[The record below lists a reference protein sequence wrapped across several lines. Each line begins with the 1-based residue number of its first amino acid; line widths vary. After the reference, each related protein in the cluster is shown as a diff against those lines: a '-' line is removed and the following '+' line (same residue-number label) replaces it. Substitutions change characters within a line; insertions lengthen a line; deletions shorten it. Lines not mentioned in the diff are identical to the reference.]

1 MRQRGA
7 AFPQKLSN
15 PTKAVELSSRR
26 MNKRHGAAPATPQA
40 NGLRIKL
47 EWFLLGLLG
56 ASVATMFAS
65 GWYAYRAVSRAAEQ
79 VATAATSAQLAD
91 QLQQQ
96 ASRILWGP
104 ALAALFLAGAGALWV
119 QVLRHRRQL
128 DEKRAG
134 QRQLAALG
142 RMSAVLAHE
151 IRNPLASLKGHAQLL
166 AEQLEEGSRTHR
178 KAARVVQ
185 ESQRLEELTN
195 SLLDFVRAG
204 NLERKMVE
212 PVEVMRRAVD
222 TINASRI
229 VLKESDLPNWS
240 LDPVRIEQVLLNLLR
255 NALQADKKSTVRLSA
270 SVGSGGLVLKV
281 EDDGPGLPEGGK
293 HVFESFRTTKTRGTG
308 LGLSVARRIVDLHQG
323 SIQAVDLP
331 TGGALFI
338 VTIPPEGE

>member
-1 MRQRGA
+1 MNQRNGA
-7 AFPQKLSN
+7 EPAPPSAEGPQ
-15 PTKAVELSSRR
+15 
-26 MNKRHGAAPATPQA
+26 
-40 NGLRIKL
+40 IKL

-56 ASVATMFAS
+56 ASVATMFSS
-65 GWYAYRAVSRAAEQ
+65 GWYAYGAVKTAAEQ
-79 VATAATSAQLAD
+79 VASAHPPAQLAD

-96 ASRILWGP
+96 AHRILWGP
-104 ALAALFLAGAGALWV
+104 AAAALFLAGAGALWLE
-119 QVLRHRRQL
+119 VLRKRRQN
-128 DEKRAG
+128 DEKRAS

-166 AEQLEEGSRTHR
+166 AEQLEEGTRTHR

-204 NLERKMVE
+204 NLERTMAE
-212 PVEVMRRAVD
+212 PGEIMRRAVD
-222 TINASRI
+222 TINDTRI
-229 VLKESDLPNWS
+229 VLSNTDLPRWS
-240 LDPVRIEQVLLNLLR
+240 LDPVRIEQVLINLLR
-255 NALQADKKSTVRLSA
+255 NALQADGKSTVRLSA
-270 SVGSGGLVLKV
+270 SMGSGGLILKV

-293 HVFESFRTTKTRGTG
+293 YVFESFRTTKTRGTG

-331 TGGALFI
+331 AGGALFI
-338 VTIPPEGE
+338 VTIPPESE